1 MSEEQPKVKFSG
13 LEEAKRT
20 VDSLHSSLEQVSTAL
35 ADKTRKKLFV
45 DTVVAQA
52 REKSASFDKQIQEL
66 AQRAFLRPERLRL
79 LDDVLEANKVLA
91 YPSLR
96 HLEPREPQLEELKSL
111 VEKAQDIDETIQQNT
126 TVQMVLNYAIA
137 EQINSQRRSQRRWNW
152 ATIGLS
158 VFAILISI
166 AGIALRVL

>member
-1 MSEEQPKVKFSG
+1 
-13 LEEAKRT
+13 
-20 VDSLHSSLEQVSTAL
+20 VSTAL
-35 ADKTRKKLFV
+35 VDKTREKLVV
-45 DTVVAQA
+45 DTILAQA
-52 REKSASFDKQIQEL
+52 REHSASFDKQIQEL
-66 AQRAFLRPERLRL
+66 AKGAFLQPERLRL
-79 LDDVLEANKVLA
+79 LDDVLQANKVLA

-137 EQINSQRRSQRRWNW
+137 KQIDSQRWSQRRWNW

-158 VFAILISI
+158 GFAILISI
-166 AGIALRVL
+166 VGIALRVS